1 MKRYL
6 PLVIIGA
13 VALATLG
20 SAAMLY
26 RAKRLPAF
34 AVTENQD
41 RAGTAATEPMHV
53 LGRLSALVTIEEF
66 GDFQCPP
73 CGMLSEPINQLE
85 RDYQSRLC
93 VIFRQFP
100 LRMHEHAQEAALASE
115 AAGVQGRFWQMHD
128 VLYREQSVWSKAAD
142 VRPLFNSYAAML
154 GLNVDRFSK
163 DMESDAVKR
172 RVAADQEQGERLGVT
187 VTPTIFLNNRA
198 LPAAAADPAALR
210 AAVEAAMDVKSP
222 GS

>member
-6 PLVIIGA
+6 PLVVIGA
-13 VALATLG
+13 VALVTLG
-20 SAAMLY
+20 SATVLY

-34 AVTENQD
+34 TVTTNQD
-41 RAGTAATEPMHV
+41 QSGTSAAEPMHV
-53 LGRLSALVTIEEF
+53 LGRLSASVTIEEF

-73 CGMLSEPINQLE
+73 CGTLSEPINQLE

-93 VIFRQFP
+93 VIFRHFP
-100 LRMHEHAQEAALASE
+100 LGVHEHAHEAALASE
-115 AAGVQGRFWQMHD
+115 AAGMQDRFWQMHD

-154 GLNVDRFSK
+154 RLNIDRFSK

-172 RVAADQEQGERLGVT
+172 RVVADQEQGNRLGVK

-198 LPAAAADPAALR
+198 LPPDSANPLGLR
-210 AAVEAAMDVKSP
+210 AAVEAAMKAKSP
-222 GS
+222 TS

>member
-6 PLVIIGA
+6 PLVFIGG
-13 VALATLG
+13 VALVTLG
-20 SAAMLY
+20 SATMLY

-34 AVTENQD
+34 TVTKNQGQS
-41 RAGTAATEPMHV
+41 GTAAEPMHV
-53 LGRLSALVTIEEF
+53 LGRLSAAVTIEEF

-73 CGMLSEPINQLE
+73 CGALSEPINQLE
-85 RDYQSRLC
+85 SDYQSRLC
-93 VIFRQFP
+93 VIFRHFP
-100 LRMHEHAQEAALASE
+100 LSVHEHAHEAALASE
-115 AAGVQGRFWQMHD
+115 AAGMQGRFWQMHD

-142 VRPLFNSYAAML
+142 VRPLFNSYAATL
-154 GLNVDRFSK
+154 GLNADRFSK

-172 RVAADQEQGERLGVT
+172 RVAADQQQGTRLGVT

-198 LPAAAADPAALR
+198 VPAASVNPAGLR
-210 AAVEAAMDVKSP
+210 AAVEAAMDAKSP